1 VVGELILVVEDEP
14 TLLETVQYNL
24 ERQGYAVATA
34 ADGVQAIQKARELHP
49 ALVILDLMLPRLDGL
64 QVCRILRGEMNLP
77 IIMVTARADEVDRVL
92 GLELGADDYVTKPF
106 SMRELMARVK
116 AQLRRVELLSA
127 SGAANAQ
134 GRRLEYDGLVID
146 TARGEVTLAGEVV
159 ELSPREYD
167 LLNYFA
173 QHQGR
178 VLSREQ
184 ILQGAWGWDY
194 GGGSRT
200 VDVHVR
206 WLRAKIESDPSHP
219 RRIVTVRGMG
229 YRFEG

>member
-1 VVGELILVVEDEP
+1 MVGELILVVEDEP